1 MTKHT
6 LFLAAALGLLAG
18 TLTPQADARIAP
30 RPTGVI
36 GVDSNQLTP
45 EYWIDRQ
52 RHADRVVLDRGA
64 LALQNRELQQ
74 TDPAMPDVEST
85 PAALDAP
92 TVREGTEDLSSR
104 PPRRLYDVLGKPV
117 AAKAIADLE

>member
-45 EYWIDRQ
+45 EYWIDRPRQ
-52 RHADRVVLDRGA
+52 ADRVGLDRGA
-64 LALQNRELQQ
+64 IALQNRELQP
-74 TDPAMPDVEST
+74 TDPSMHDVQHL
-85 PAALDAP
+85 PAQLDAAP
-92 TVREGTEDLSSR
+92 V
-104 PPRRLYDVLGKPV
+104 PRRSEHPSPPPQL
-117 AAKAIADLE
+117 